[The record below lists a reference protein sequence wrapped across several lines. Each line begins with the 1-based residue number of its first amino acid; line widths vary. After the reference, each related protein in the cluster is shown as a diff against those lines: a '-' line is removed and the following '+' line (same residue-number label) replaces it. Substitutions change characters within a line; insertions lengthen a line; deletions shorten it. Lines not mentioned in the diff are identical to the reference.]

1 MYDELS
7 SLFDIKFIEGIP
19 KLLTDENVFPPN
31 KKSILICDNLMEVA
45 YSNDELTRA
54 FTKYVHHKSFSIIL
68 ITQNLF
74 FQGETSRT
82 ITLNTQYIILY
93 KSPRDAM
100 QIMVLGRQIFPG
112 NTKYF
117 MECYQDAT
125 NQPFGFLLIDFKAKT
140 PERFRL
146 RSGLFSDHQVV
157 YVQKKIR
164 KMSDRLCK
172 NLPLLK
178 LLYNASSKQWSVILQ
193 SASDQLILTLCEIA
207 LNVLRGTIPLNNA
220 QFRRLKKRKEEIKY
234 AASKKINVER
244 KKRMINQRG
253 GFLLPLLSVA
263 IPFITSLVTSRQH

>member
-1 MYDELS
+1 MINVKIDNIVFLYSCWQPLYDELS

-19 KLLTDENVFPPN
+19 KSLTDEKLLPPD
-31 KKSILICDNLMEVA
+31 KKSILICDDLMEVA

-74 FQGETSRT
+74 FQGKTSRT

-157 YVQKKIR
+157 YVQKK
-164 KMSDRLCK
+164 
-172 NLPLLK
+172 
-178 LLYNASSKQWSVILQ
+178 
-193 SASDQLILTLCEIA
+193 
-207 LNVLRGTIPLNNA
+207 
-220 QFRRLKKRKEEIKY
+220 
-234 AASKKINVER
+234 
-244 KKRMINQRG
+244 
-253 GFLLPLLSVA
+253 
-263 IPFITSLVTSRQH
+263 

>member
-1 MYDELS
+1 MINVKIYNIVFLYSCWQPLYDELS

-19 KLLTDENVFPPN
+19 KSLTDENVLPPN
-31 KKSILICDNLMEVA
+31 KKSILICDDLMEVA

-74 FQGETSRT
+74 FQGKTSRA

-125 NQPFGFLLIDFKAKT
+125 NQPFGFLLIDFKAKM

-157 YVQKKIR
+157 YVQKK
-164 KMSDRLCK
+164 
-172 NLPLLK
+172 
-178 LLYNASSKQWSVILQ
+178 
-193 SASDQLILTLCEIA
+193 
-207 LNVLRGTIPLNNA
+207 
-220 QFRRLKKRKEEIKY
+220 
-234 AASKKINVER
+234 
-244 KKRMINQRG
+244 
-253 GFLLPLLSVA
+253 
-263 IPFITSLVTSRQH
+263 

>member
-45 YSNDELTRA
+45 YSDDELTRA